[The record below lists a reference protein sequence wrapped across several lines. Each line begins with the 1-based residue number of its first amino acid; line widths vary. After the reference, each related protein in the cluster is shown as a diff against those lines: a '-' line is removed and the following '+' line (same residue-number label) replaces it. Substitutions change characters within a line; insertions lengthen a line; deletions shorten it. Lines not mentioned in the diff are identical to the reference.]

1 MGSHATTRAT
11 MRLLCLFLAL
21 AFFASF
27 ALAQV
32 AGPRILVSRSIL
44 NHELLVN
51 KDAVVNVEIYNV
63 GEEPA
68 LDIQYM
74 ELGSFDEFET
84 VIGAHSASWPK
95 LAPGAKIS
103 HNFVVRPAEE
113 GQIVVGNAHVEYR
126 SASNEAHS
134 VRIADRMEYNV
145 DAFSEYQRATS
156 PHLKEWIIF
165 GVLSVLPSALA
176 LSSWLLYQSAY
187 SGGLKK
193 GSDIS
198 KAVEKAQKKKSN

>member
-1 MGSHATTRAT
+1 MGFFHATTRAT

-21 AFFASF
+21 AFLASF
-27 ALAQV
+27 ALAQA
-32 AGPRILVSRSIL
+32 AGLRILVSRSIL

-63 GEEPA
+63 GEEA
-68 LDIQYM
+68 AYDIEYK

-134 VRIADRMEYNV
+134 DRMEYNV
-145 DAFSEYQRATS
+145 EAFSEYQRATA

-165 GVLSVLPSALA
+165 GILSVLPSALA
-176 LSSWLLYQSAY
+176 LSSWILYQASY

-198 KAVEKAQKKKSN
+198 KAVEKATQK